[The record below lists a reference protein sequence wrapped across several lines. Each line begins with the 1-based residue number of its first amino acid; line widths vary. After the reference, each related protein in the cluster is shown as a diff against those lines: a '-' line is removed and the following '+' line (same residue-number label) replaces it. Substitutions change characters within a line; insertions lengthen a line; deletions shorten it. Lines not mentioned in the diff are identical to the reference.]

1 MNHVI
6 MANALKCV
14 TLIQVNVFEDHTG
27 STRLPNEALLG
38 VPRAGYQPVAASTSA
53 DGSSRSGRT
62 VRSSSSDA
70 AAELRQDSNPQSPTA
85 GETSNQPRR
94 TSDPLSNSTNAAAAM
109 ANGVAEGGRIEIVVS
124 QEPGQMDTCAVAS
137 PTSIDNLVKNPS
149 SSYLAATS
157 PFGGLSISTNPSS
170 TPFDYFRSS
179 SATSLRHLPASTAV
193 YRLPPQSSVSLAA
206 SAGTRAMTES
216 SSSSHDG
223 CPDSRSDLR
232 SSSSICHP
240 SVSTTSLQ
248 PPNPFQTPSP
258 AQSIPLSYSAST
270 NAPTSPVILPPP
282 PPTIHHS
289 RSFGV
294 VGPPHRVVE
303 DFSGNSAASS
313 TSSLLLSP
321 FQTSSLSTNRT
332 GVVASVSAC
341 SLYRQQCQQMIPQ
354 QQQQYQGPDNHRYPL
369 RQHQPLASSL
379 STGGAIPMP
388 AKIQRRTTGYAT
400 DSDNDDYDYDDDDDI
415 ESTKVSCGGVS
426 RRPGNGFRLLDRSSE
441 STPLLCHHG
450 GGGSGGGNVRH
461 GTGFGMRRVEVPTTL
476 VCCTPPRRRP
486 SPSEQQ
492 LLSAVYSAAAVLPS
506 PTPSPPTDTDDVI
519 GYCGPATLDDAAV
532 VERRRRQQQ
541 QQQLAVARPK
551 GRHGGSL
558 RVRSRSRTAALMN
571 AIHEKSQSIDLA
583 DS

>member
-1 MNHVI
+1 
-6 MANALKCV
+6 
-14 TLIQVNVFEDHTG
+14 
-27 STRLPNEALLG
+27 
-38 VPRAGYQPVAASTSA
+38 
-53 DGSSRSGRT
+53 
-62 VRSSSSDA
+62 
-70 AAELRQDSNPQSPTA
+70 
-85 GETSNQPRR
+85 
-94 TSDPLSNSTNAAAAM
+94 
-109 ANGVAEGGRIEIVVS
+109 
-124 QEPGQMDTCAVAS
+124 
-137 PTSIDNLVKNPS
+137 
-149 SSYLAATS
+149 
-157 PFGGLSISTNPSS
+157 
-170 TPFDYFRSS
+170 
-179 SATSLRHLPASTAV
+179 
-193 YRLPPQSSVSLAA
+193 
-206 SAGTRAMTES
+206 
-216 SSSSHDG
+216 
-223 CPDSRSDLR
+223 
-232 SSSSICHP
+232 
-240 SVSTTSLQ
+240 
-248 PPNPFQTPSP
+248 
-258 AQSIPLSYSAST
+258 
-270 NAPTSPVILPPP
+270 VILPPP

-341 SLYRQQCQQMIPQ
+341 SLYRQQCQQIM
-354 QQQQYQGPDNHRYPL
+354 QQQQYQGPDSHRYPV

-379 STGGAIPMP
+379 SSGGAIPTQ
-388 AKIQRRTTGYAT
+388 ARIQRRTTGYAT
-400 DSDNDDYDYDDDDDI
+400 DSDNDEFDDDDDA
-415 ESTKVSCGGVS
+415 EPTKVSCGGVS

-450 GGGSGGGNVRH
+450 GGGGGNARH
-461 GTGFGMRRVEVPTTL
+461 GAGFGTRRVEVPTTL

-551 GRHGGSL
+551 SRHGGSL
-558 RVRSRSRTAALMN
+558 RVRSRSRAAALMN